1 MLNIDKELY
10 IKKNLSFFD
19 NLSKKEVNNIFS
31 SSSIKKYNKGA
42 LIHSKDKACTGVILL
57 ASGQLRSFM
66 SSHSGKEITLFKLFE
81 FDTCVLSSSCVY
93 KNLTYDISLE
103 AEQDSYLIVIDSNF
117 FKELSTKN
125 IHVQQFL
132 LDFTQDKLSEIMF
145 VLEQVVFLS
154 LENRLANFL
163 VNQYNLNHSTNINL
177 THSYIA
183 NDLGSSREVI
193 SRLLKRFENDNLVQI
208 SRGSIKIVDIKR
220 LKLLC

>member
-10 IKKNLSFFD
+10 IKKNLSFFN
-19 NLSKKEVNNIFS
+19 NLSKEEINDLFS
-31 SSSIKKYNKGA
+31 SSYIMKYNKGE
-42 LIHSKDKACTGVILL
+42 LIYSKDKACAGVILVV
-57 ASGQLRSFM
+57 SGQLRSFM

-81 FDTCVLSSSCVY
+81 LDTCVLSSSCVY

-103 AEQDSYLIVIDSNF
+103 VEQDSYLIIIDSNF

-125 IHVQQFL
+125 IHVQQFI

-145 VLEQVVFLS
+145 VLEQVVFFS
-154 LENRLANFL
+154 LESRLANFL
-163 VNQYNLNHSTNINL
+163 VNQSNLNNSVDINL

-208 SRGSIKIVDIKR
+208 SRGSIKILDIKR

>member
-10 IKKNLSFFD
+10 IKKNLSFFN
-19 NLSKKEVNNIFS
+19 NLSKEEINDLFS
-31 SSSIKKYNKGA
+31 SSSIMKYNKGE
-42 LIHSKDKACTGVILL
+42 LIYSKDKACAGVILVV
-57 ASGQLRSFM
+57 SGQLRSFM

-81 FDTCVLSSSCVY
+81 LDTCVLSSSCVY

-103 AEQDSYLIVIDSNF
+103 AEQDSYLIIIDSNF

-125 IHVQQFL
+125 IHVQQFI

-145 VLEQVVFLS
+145 VLEQVVFFS
-154 LENRLANFL
+154 LESRLANFL
-163 VNQYNLNHSTNINL
+163 VNQYNLNNSTNINL

-193 SRLLKRFENDNLVQI
+193 SRLLKRFENDSLVQI
-208 SRGSIKIVDIKR
+208 SRGNIKIIDIKR